1 MAGDSFLSKPP
12 VFTGENYH
20 AWFVKMETYLE
31 AHGLWEMLEIDE
43 VPALPEDPTIAQ
55 MRETKRMQVLNLK
68 REFEMQKMKETESL
82 KDYSKRLK
90 KVVNKIRLL
99 GEELPDDRVV
109 EKILAFFMHLK
120 LKNKEGPTGMKVTL
134 REHSKQ
140 MRWNWDK
147 NEPENIKEESGELLE
162 DKRIDDI
169 HAGTSGNSD
178 DEDGTGSLG
187 GGTTGEED
195 IEAQIEQQ
203 PSSFTLASG
212 FTLLLPSSSGF
223 TLFRS
228 FFIPLPLYS
237 SSCVE
242 QYSEQRSEP
251 SEERAII
258 YVVDSSDTEKL
269 VIAKEEFHAILE
281 EEELKGVDVL
291 IFANTS
297 EEAATTV
304 CEYLRP
310 A

>member
-1 MAGDSFLSKPP
+1 MAPVLPLS
-12 VFTGENYH
+12 
-20 AWFVKMETYLE
+20 
-31 AHGLWEMLEIDE
+31 
-43 VPALPEDPTIAQ
+43 
-55 MRETKRMQVLNLK
+55 
-68 REFEMQKMKETESL
+68 
-82 KDYSKRLK
+82 
-90 KVVNKIRLL
+90 
-99 GEELPDDRVV
+99 
-109 EKILAFFMHLK
+109 LAC
-120 LKNKEGPTGMKVTL
+120 
-134 REHSKQ
+134 
-140 MRWNWDK
+140 
-147 NEPENIKEESGELLE
+147 
-162 DKRIDDI
+162 
-169 HAGTSGNSD
+169 AGTSGNSD

-195 IEAQIEQQ
+195 IEA
-203 PSSFTLASG
+203 
-212 FTLLLPSSSGF
+212 
-223 TLFRS
+223 
-228 FFIPLPLYS
+228 